1 MCGVFLT
8 TFYKGSCHLK
18 TKLLFVFL
26 HGLHPP
32 VQCRVEVVGD
42 GVLTLFLILKPKYR
56 LTIKCNINYRFSHKC
71 SLLCESVKSP
81 SCVRLFATPKT
92 VARQAPLSM
101 EFSMQEYW
109 SGLPFPSPANL
120 PHSGIEPWSP
130 ALQAGSLLFESPLL

>member
-1 MCGVFLT
+1 MLILYPTTCSTYSSSFVFAVCVCVCVCAVFLT

-56 LTIKCNINYRFSHKC
+56 LTIKCNITTDFPINALYYVKVL
-71 SLLCESVKSP
+71 SLLVVSDSLQP
-81 SCVRLFATPKT
+81 QRL
-92 VARQAPLSM
+92 
-101 EFSMQEYW
+101 
-109 SGLPFPSPANL
+109 
-120 PHSGIEPWSP
+120 
-130 ALQAGSLLFESPLL
+130 